1 MLTRMPHLLIIDQ
14 HQFGYLTDTFRY
26 CLHLRERWDVA
37 VVCWDYGRVRV
48 ALDGVRVSYVS
59 RQGSRPRRL
68 ARFIAAASRQLG
80 SGRADIA
87 FIVYFAGCSLL
98 RAVPG
103 GVPLIMDVRT
113 GADRGGRARRRFD
126 DAVLRFESR
135 VFAHRT
141 IVSCSLAE
149 KLQMQGRGIH
159 ILPLGG
165 DPLPLSPKSFETLRL
180 LYVGTLFR
188 RDLEKTVEGMGL
200 YLRGSPEVSLTYDIV
215 GGGSPEDR
223 GRLEKAI
230 ARSEFND
237 RIRFHGRI
245 PNAELGPFL
254 EQANVGV
261 AFIPLVDYYD
271 CQPSTKVF
279 ESLLA
284 GMPVLATATSENRR
298 VVTDE
303 NGILI
308 PDTPEGFA
316 EGLRR
321 LAAHRHQFDSR
332 RIRATVA
339 DYSWEKIV
347 TDNLEPFLR
356 ERCRPRD
363 AVGEVSATRPA
374 AEGQELTQ
382 NPHERSTP

>member
-1 MLTRMPHLLIIDQ
+1 MLHLLIIDQ

-26 CLHLRERWDVA
+26 CLHLRERWDVT
-37 VVCWDYGRVRV
+37 VVCWDYGRTRV
-48 ALDGVRVSYVS
+48 ALDGVRVAYVS

-68 ARFIAAASRQLG
+68 ARFVAAAARELR
-80 SGRADIA
+80 SGQADIA

-98 RAVPG
+98 RAVPA
-103 GVPLIMDVRT
+103 GVPLVMDVRT
-113 GADRGGRARRRFD
+113 GADRGGRARRWFD
-126 DAVLRFESR
+126 DAVLRFESS

-141 IVSCSLAE
+141 IIAHSLAE
-149 KLQMQGRGIH
+149 KLKLQGRGIH

-165 DPLPLSPKSFETLRL
+165 DPLPLSAKSFETLRL

-188 RDLEKTVEGMGL
+188 RDLEKTVEGINL
-200 YLRGSPEVSLTYDIV
+200 YLRGSPGVSLTYDIV
-215 GGGSPEDR
+215 GSGPPEDR
-223 GRLEKAI
+223 TRLEMAI
-230 ARSEFND
+230 ARSEFHD
-237 RIRFHGRI
+237 HIRFHGQI

-261 AFIPLVDYYD
+261 AFIPIVDYYD

-308 PDTPEGFA
+308 PDTAEGFA

-321 LAAHRHQFDSR
+321 LAALRHRFDSW

-339 DYSWEKIV
+339 EFSWERIV
-347 TDNLEPFLR
+347 TDNLEPFLMK
-356 ERCRPRD
+356 RCRCREAQEEFPD
-363 AVGEVSATRPA
+363 AHPA
-374 AEGQELTQ
+374 AEGQVRA
-382 NPHERSTP
+382 HDRHVRSTP